1 MDPGIEVGFYPADCI
16 QCGDCVKACPTGAAR
31 IDLPWRID
39 RALCRRCGKCAEVC
53 PGNGLRQIGRF
64 YEIEEILDIVL
75 RDEVYFETSG
85 GGVTLSGGEPTL
97 PLDYASQLL
106 RVLKSNGIHTAIETN
121 GFFEWSRF
129 ETEMLDLTDLILFD
143 VKLADSEL
151 HLQHTGRRNNTIF
164 KNLLSLTRTRPNDV
178 IPRIPLI
185 PGITTIKSN
194 LTRISDMLR
203 EMRVTRCWLL
213 RYNPL
218 GFSKRET
225 IGKPMVDI
233 PLKFLT
239 REEYEQAASFFSWAE
254 LVEM

>member
-1 MDPGIEVGFYPADCI
+1 MEPGIEIGFYPADCI

-53 PGNGLRQIGRF
+53 PGHGLRQIGRF

-75 RDEVYFETSG
+75 RDKIYYETSG
-85 GGVTLSGGEPTL
+85 GGVTISGGEPTL
-97 PLDYASQLL
+97 RLEYASQLL
-106 RVLKSNGIHTAIETN
+106 RVLKLNGIHTAVETS

-129 ETEMLDLTDLILFD
+129 ETEMLDLIDLILFD
-143 VKLADSEL
+143 VKLADSKL
-151 HLQHTGRRNNTIF
+151 HLQYTGRQNDTIL
-164 KNLLSLTRTRPNDV
+164 KNLVNLTKSRPNDV
-178 IPRIPLI
+178 IPRVPLI
-185 PGITTIKSN
+185 PGITTLQSN
-194 LTRISDMLR
+194 LTKISDMLR
-203 EMRVTRCWLL
+203 ELMVTRCSLL
-213 RYNPL
+213 QYNPL

-225 IGKPMVDI
+225 IGKPMVDV

-239 REEYEQAASFFSWAE
+239 REEYEQVASFFSWAE

>member
-1 MDPGIEVGFYPADCI
+1 
-16 QCGDCVKACPTGAAR
+16 
-31 IDLPWRID
+31 
-39 RALCRRCGKCAEVC
+39 
-53 PGNGLRQIGRF
+53 LRQIGRF

-75 RDEVYFETSG
+75 RDKVYFETSG

>member
-1 MDPGIEVGFYPADCI
+1 M
-16 QCGDCVKACPTGAAR
+16 
-31 IDLPWRID
+31 
-39 RALCRRCGKCAEVC
+39 
-53 PGNGLRQIGRF
+53 RQIGRF

-75 RDEVYFETSG
+75 RDKVYFETSG